1 MLLNVPSLE
10 FMQFQSDAFF
20 ADLTACVNK
29 IRQADEITT
38 KAVFDSGLEDVVNKR
53 LKTSIEFFVDPAIY
67 DNAYAM
73 LPQLDKNHPFFVE
86 WSKWASNDMGRLVA
100 NLETAIQRTGFVNI
114 ENATV
119 GGIFSKI
126 PVKTC
131 VTAGLI
137 NGKYTDEEVAAII
150 LHELGHIFTYFYY
163 MLNTTIGGFISSAI
177 ATAAAGAKG
186 DKEREIILGKGA
198 RVMGIDE
205 IALTPMLSQTPE
217 QNAKTLQTLY
227 INDTVDSLRSLTGY
241 GLYELKCCEQLADA
255 FAARFGASVPLAT
268 GLDRLT
274 GAKSRTWS
282 SYYALMAIQTV
293 GMIGG
298 IVANPIFGV
307 GVNLLTLLI
316 SDDKYSGGYDN
327 FDQRIKYIRNHLIDQ
342 IKDMKMSDKD
352 RKKFLDDIDEV
363 AKIME
368 RAVPSPHEIGLFQ
381 ILRNVLLPWSRKR
394 NKAVELQKSIEEMF
408 YNESYVLAAKFKGAS
423 K

>member
-1 MLLNVPSLE
+1 MLPNVPSLE
-10 FMQFQSDAFF
+10 FMQFQNDAFF

-38 KAVFDSGLEDVVNKR
+38 KAVFDSGLEDIVNKR
-53 LKTSIEFFVDPAIY
+53 LKTSIEFFVDPADY

-73 LPQLDKNHPFFVE
+73 LPQMDKNHPFFTE
-86 WSKWASNDMGRLVA
+86 WASWVSNDMGRLVA
-100 NLETAIQRTGFVNI
+100 NLDTVMQRTGFVNI

-131 VTAGLI
+131 VTAGLL
-137 NGKYTDEEVAAII
+137 NGRYKDEEVAAII

-163 MLNTTIGGFISSAI
+163 MLNTTVGGFISTAI

-205 IALTPMLSQTPE
+205 VALSPMLSQTTE

-227 INDTVDSLRSLTGY
+227 INDTVDNLRSLTGF
-241 GLYELKCCEQLADA
+241 GLYEMKCCEQLADA
-255 FAARFGASVPLAT
+255 FAARFGAAVPLAT

-274 GAKSRTWS
+274 GNKSRTWGT
-282 SYYALMAIQTV
+282 YYALMATQV
-293 GMIGG
+293 VAMVAG
-298 IVANPIFGV
+298 IAANPALAI
-307 GVNLLTLLI
+307 GVNILTLLI

-327 FDQRIKYIRNHLIDQ
+327 FDQRIKYIRNHLVEQ
-342 IKDMKMSDKD
+342 IKDGKMLEKD
-352 RKKFLDDIDEV
+352 RKRFLNDIDEI
-363 AKIME
+363 AKIMD
-368 RAVPSPHEIGLFQ
+368 RAIPNPAEIGLYQ
-381 ILRNVLLPWSRKR
+381 ILRNVLLPWSRRR